1 MQNVNC
7 LRRVL
12 TGERKARKNCPG
24 DFSPILSLSLSLVPL
39 STRLIFPIHR
49 WIRFRACISISRWP
63 QSPLRMRGLKNIHVI
78 EVTASILSCAWK
90 LQSFPQNKE
99 RQASKYQ
106 NVCILFFRLVRSGFG
121 CDSERASTVGEE
133 RDQKAAKRNERWA
146 IHSCPQSIGL

>member
-7 LRRVL
+7 LCRVL
-12 TGERKARKNCPG
+12 TGERKARKNYPG
-24 DFSPILSLSLSLVPL
+24 DFSPFLSLSFSLVPL

-49 WIRFRACISISRWP
+49 RIRFRACISISRWP

-106 NVCILFFRLVRSGFG
+106 NAYAFCFSDWSEADLDAIL
-121 CDSERASTVGEE
+121 SELQQLEKKEIKRQQNGTKGE
-133 RDQKAAKRNERWA
+133 QF
-146 IHSCPQSIGL
+146 IHALSP